1 MFLSIKEPVN
11 GFTHLAGALFSV
23 AGLTLLVTLS
33 AINAT
38 PWHVVSFSIYGSSM
52 ILLYTASSLYHLLPL
67 SEKVTRIF
75 RTIDHAM
82 IYVLIAGTYT
92 PCCLVALRGGWGWS
106 LFGVVWGLAVLGIA
120 FKVFWLE
127 APRWIST
134 SFYVGM
140 GWVVIVVI
148 YPLVQRMPLGRAVVA
163 GRRRRVLHHRRGD
176 LWPRKARSLAQGL
189 RPSRDIPSLC
199 IGRQLLP
206 FHADVL
212 LYPGNALTVR

>member
-148 YPLVQRMPLGRAVVA
+148 YPLVQRMPLGGLLWLAGGGVFYTIGAVIYGLEKPDPWPKVFGHHEIFHLFVLA
-163 GRRRRVLHHRRGD
+163 GSFCHFMLMFCYI
-176 LWPRKARSLAQGL
+176 LEMP
-189 RPSRDIPSLC
+189 
-199 IGRQLLP
+199 
-206 FHADVL
+206 
-212 LYPGNALTVR
+212 